1 MANRRS
7 LFALA
12 RHSSSLLPSN
22 AALNSKTL
30 PLLSLFTSHSLVPES
45 HPSPHFPPEFPSHSQ
60 QRSHLLRY
68 FSSTTTNPS
77 KESDID
83 DEGEHE
89 EEEEEEDVD
98 EEESGG
104 VSASNYLVERTK
116 STAEKEKEAAAIGYE
131 VIGPLNPSD
140 RPFKKQWELVFA
152 VVQVFLLIPLFSHE
166 NPKFFA

>member
-30 PLLSLFTSHSLVPES
+30 PLLSLSTSHSLVPES
-45 HPSPHFPPEFPSHSQ
+45 HPSNPPHFPPEFPSHSQ

-68 FSSTTTNPS
+68 FSSTTRNPS

-89 EEEEEEDVD
+89 EEEEEDVDEEEEDVD

-104 VSASNYLVERTK
+104 VSASNYVVERAK

-140 RPFKKQWELVFA
+140 RPFKKQWELVCCCSGISFDS
-152 VVQVFLLIPLFSHE
+152 FILS
-166 NPKFFA
+166 